1 MAKKRVLITGASGTI
16 GTLIWKNLG
25 DKYEFSGLNRRPV
38 SGLPCLQASIA
49 NFPAIM
55 PAFEGIDSVIHLSA
69 ENQNV
74 HSWEGNVEINV
85 KGLYNVYEAARINGV
100 KRIIFASSGSTTLGP
115 QDYISPY
122 KELVAG
128 EFDKVPPTWDKIDH
142 RSPYWPVSFYGATKA
157 FGEVL
162 GRMFS
167 SEHGISVINLR
178 IGALLK
184 SNRPEIPRHVPGFL
198 SHGDCVQMMDL
209 CLSAPD
215 TLRFDTFDVISNNRW
230 ATRDTSHA
238 RDVLGYD
245 PKDSS
250 DDHTF

>member
-1 MAKKRVLITGASGTI
+1 
-16 GTLIWKNLG
+16 
-25 DKYEFSGLNRRPV
+25 
-38 SGLPCLQASIA
+38 
-49 NFPAIM
+49 
-55 PAFEGIDSVIHLSA
+55 
-69 ENQNV
+69 
-74 HSWEGNVEINV
+74 
-85 KGLYNVYEAARINGV
+85 
-100 KRIIFASSGSTTLGP
+100 
-115 QDYISPY
+115 
-122 KELVAG
+122 
-128 EFDKVPPTWDKIDH
+128 
-142 RSPYWPVSFYGATKA
+142 
-157 FGEVL
+157 
-162 GRMFS
+162 MFS

-209 CLSAPD
+209 CLSASD

-250 DDHTF
+250 DDHTFYERSAW